1 MAQRSA
7 GHLRRAWKAQAAWA
21 HSAPHFVRAPLH
33 GELVKGMAVGKGIQ
47 VAEMFSSPFSDLLTG
62 PGGGGK
68 KGANRG
74 GKGKGANKGESNNRS
89 EVTRWH
95 QWLKSSLSCTEST
108 NQSILCSQPNNP
120 ESQEEE
126 V

>member
-1 MAQRSA
+1 MV
-7 GHLRRAWKAQAAWA
+7 KA
-21 HSAPHFVRAPLH
+21 P
-33 GELVKGMAVGKGIQ
+33 VKGMAVGKGIQ
-47 VAEMFSSPFSDLLTG
+47 VAEMFLSPFSDLLTG

-74 GKGKGANKGESNNRS
+74 GKGKGATKGESNNRS
-89 EVTRWH
+89 EMTQWH
-95 QWLKSSLSCTEST
+95 QWLKFSLSCTEST
-108 NQSILCSQPNNP
+108 NRSILCSQPNNP